1 MSHQG
6 LTSKKKL
13 LQSFFESV
21 EVHDYLKCCM
31 RIIQIVNVYV
41 FAVYFPGGLILEVLE
56 LLAKFGKFNPQGKK

>member
-13 LQSFFESV
+13 LQSLFESV

-31 RIIQIVNVYV
+31 RIIQIVVYV
-41 FAVYFPGGLILEVLE
+41 FARIFSWGINSRGPRITSEIWE
-56 LLAKFGKFNPQGKK
+56 I